1 MPRII
6 VTAEVNDVEEWL
18 TFKSEMVPAMVG
30 VASGGSSYVAMDG
43 SSQVAS
49 TWDVPDMEAFQAAQ
63 SSFSAELAAAA
74 QRAGMIPST
83 MVVYVKK

>member
-1 MPRII
+1 MAEII
-6 VTAEVNDVEEWL
+6 VTAAVNDVEEWL
-18 TFKSEMVPAMVG
+18 RFKADMVPAMSA
-30 VASGGSSYVAMDG
+30 VATDGSSYVAMDG
-43 SSQVAS
+43 SNRVAS

>member
-1 MPRII
+1 
-6 VTAEVNDVEEWL
+6 
-18 TFKSEMVPAMVG
+18 
-30 VASGGSSYVAMDG
+30 
-43 SSQVAS
+43 
-49 TWDVPDMEAFQAAQ
+49 MEAFQAAQ

>member
-1 MPRII
+1 MPEII
-6 VTAEVNDVEEWL
+6 VTAAVNDVEEWL
-18 TFKSEMVPAMVG
+18 RFKADMVPAMSA
-30 VASGGSSYVAMDG
+30 VATDGSSYVAMDG
-43 SSQVAS
+43 SNRVAS

-83 MVVYVKK
+83 MVVYIKR